1 MKIRNAD
8 FRIRATLLNGQ
19 NKVPVKRRFVPTAA
33 LLALSLL
40 LISCGEAPYKC
51 SDPLGCLE
59 ISPGSPVVIGALLA
73 LYGNQRGT
81 GLQALDE
88 IETAIEETG
97 QILGHDIE
105 LAWQGTDCT
114 EENARLSA
122 TLLTRTTDLLAVI
135 GPTCAADA
143 RIALP
148 ILEDAGLS
156 VISPSPSATDAFG
169 RLVSAIQQAA
179 IRHTDGML
187 IIPGTVLQHAIQ
199 DQP

>member
-1 MKIRNAD
+1 MKICNTD
-8 FRIRATLLNGQ
+8 FRIRETLLYGQ
-19 NKVPVKRRFVPTAA
+19 KKVPMKRLFAATAA
-33 LLALSLL
+33 LLTISLL
-40 LISCGEAPYKC
+40 LVSCGGAPYEC
-51 SDPLGCLE
+51 TDPLGCVE
-59 ISPGSPVVIGALLA
+59 ISPGSPVVVGALLTV
-73 LYGNQRGT
+73 YGSQGGT

-105 LAWQGTDCT
+105 LTWQGTDCT

-122 TLLTRTTDLLAVI
+122 ALLARTSNLLAVI

-148 ILEDAGLS
+148 ILEDAGLP
-156 VISPSPSATDAFG
+156 VIFPSPSATDAFR
-169 RLVSAIQQAA
+169 RLVSAIEQAA
-179 IRHTDGML
+179 IRQTDGTL
-187 IIPGTVLQHAIQ
+187 VIPGTALQQAIQ

>member
-1 MKIRNAD
+1 MKISNTD
-8 FRIRATLLNGQ
+8 FRIRENLFYGQ
-19 NKVPVKRRFVPTAA
+19 KKVPMKSCFAATTA
-33 LLALSLL
+33 LLTISLL
-40 LISCGEAPYKC
+40 LVSCGAAPYEC
-51 SDPLGCLE
+51 TDPLGCLE
-59 ISPGSPVVIGALLA
+59 ISPGSPVVIGMLLTV
-73 LYGNQRGT
+73 YGSQGGT

-88 IETAIEETG
+88 IETAIKETG

-122 TLLTRTTDLLAVI
+122 ALLTRTSDLLAVI

-148 ILEDAGLS
+148 IFEDAGLPVLS
-156 VISPSPSATDAFG
+156 LSPSATDAFR
-169 RLVSAIQQAA
+169 RLVSAIEQAA
-179 IRHTDGML
+179 VRQTGGML
-187 IIPGTVLQHAIQ
+187 VIPRTVLQQAIQ